1 MEEIEQVA
9 QSAGNWAADLLQ
21 TEIYNGKSLADYLTF
36 DALITLTT
44 SIVGALVIILLGFIV
59 SGFIGRRIKRM
70 AERHKSLDDTLFAF
84 LGNIARYTILGF
96 TALFVLNTFG
106 VQTTS
111 IIALIGAAGLAVGLA
126 LQGTLSNVAA
136 GVMIIFFRPLKLG
149 DFVDVDGVMGTVKN
163 ITLNYTEIADLGNVK
178 VVVPNSEV
186 WGNRIKN
193 YSSYPTRRAEWTFGV
208 SYGANLAKAEE
219 VIRDTIM
226 ADERAHADPEPFF
239 QVNNL
244 GSSSV
249 DFLVRVW
256 CDTDAYFQFQADM
269 KRKVK
274 EALDAADVN
283 IPFPTRTLVHE
294 NPVVNLSDRQADKSD
309 AKQDIAAE

>member
-1 MEEIEQVA
+1 MT
-9 QSAGNWAADLLQ
+9 DLLQ
-21 TEIYNGKSLADYLTF
+21 TDIYNGKSLADYLTF
-36 DALITLTT
+36 DALVTMTT
-44 SIVGALVIILLGFIV
+44 SILGAIVIILLGFVV
-59 SGFIGRRIKRM
+59 SGFVGRRIWKM
-70 AERHKSLDDTLFAF
+70 AENHKSLDNTLFTF
-84 LGNIARYTILGF
+84 LGNIARYTILAF

-149 DFVDVDGVMGTVKN
+149 DFVSVDGVMGTVKD

-186 WGNRIKN
+186 WGNKIKN

-208 SYGANLAKAEE
+208 GYGVNLGKAEQ
-219 VIRDTIM
+219 VILDTIM
-226 ADERAHADPEPFF
+226 ADTRAHAEPEPFI

-256 CDTDAYFQFQADM
+256 CATDDYFQFQADM

-274 EALDAADVN
+274 EALDEADVD

-294 NPVVNLSDRQADKSD
+294 NPVVELPNRDADTPS